1 MGISDATATGP
12 VIRRPTDLERA
23 DLVALW
29 ERSVRA
35 THLFLGEEGILR
47 LRPLVAEVLGSEAVE
62 WWVLV
67 DDDGALLG
75 FTGLTDHTIEGLF
88 LDPSHRGKG
97 GGRRLVEF
105 AQARFP
111 GVIKVD
117 VNEQNPEALGFYEA
131 LGFRIIGRS
140 PTDDAGRP
148 YPLLH
153 LERSV
158 AP

>member
-1 MGISDATATGP
+1 MQ
-12 VIRRPTDLERA
+12 IRRPTAAERA
-23 DLVALW
+23 PLVELW

-35 THLFLGEEGILR
+35 THHFLGEAGIVALRPFVAEALADEGID
-47 LRPLVAEVLGSEAVE
+47 

-67 DDDGALLG
+67 DEAGTLLG

-88 LDPSHRGKG
+88 LDPAHRGKG

-105 AQARFP
+105 AQERFP
-111 GVIKVD
+111 GTLKVD
-117 VNEQNPEALGFYEA
+117 VNEQNPEALKFYAA
-131 LGFRIIGRS
+131 LGFRIVGRS
-140 PTDDAGRP
+140 PTDTAGRP

-153 LERSV
+153 LERT

>member
-1 MGISDATATGP
+1 MARLAIGGRVMI
-12 VIRRPTDLERA
+12 IRRPTDAEREP
-23 DLVALW
+23 LVALW

-35 THLFLGEEGILR
+35 THHFLGEAGIAE
-47 LRPLVAEVLGSEAVE
+47 LRPLVAEALRSDALE

-67 DDDGALLG
+67 DAAGTLLG

-88 LDPSHRGKG
+88 LDPAHRGQG

-105 AQARFP
+105 AQERFP
-111 GVIKVD
+111 GPLKVD
-117 VNEQNPEALGFYEA
+117 VNEQNPEALKFYEA
-131 LGFRIIGRS
+131 VGFRVVGRS
-140 PTDDAGRP
+140 PTDSGGRP

-153 LERSV
+153 LVRP

>member
-1 MGISDATATGP
+1 ME
-12 VIRRPTDLERA
+12 IRRPFEAEREP
-23 DLVALW
+23 LVALW

-35 THLFLGEEGILR
+35 THHFLGEAGVLE
-47 LRPLVAEVLGSEAVE
+47 LRPLVAEVLGSAAVE

-88 LDPSHRGKG
+88 LEPSHRGKG

-111 GVIKVD
+111 GVLKVD
-117 VNEQNPEALGFYEA
+117 VNEQNPDALGFYA
-131 LGFRIIGRS
+131 AIGFRVVGRS
-140 PTDDAGRP
+140 PTDGAGRP

-153 LERSV
+153 LERP
-158 AP
+158 AT